1 MWNDIRYAFRTLLR
15 ERGFASMAVLSL
27 AVGIGANTAIFSVVN
42 GVLLRPLPYRDP
54 ERLVTIR
61 EVVPKL
67 VHLYPSLPVNFSHYY
82 EWRKSWSA
90 VESVA
95 IIESSAP
102 NLTGSGEP
110 EMLRGAR
117 VSASIFRVLG
127 VSPGLGR
134 GFLDEEDPEGHDRV
148 AVISDSL
155 WKRRFSADPAIIH
168 RKIVLN
174 GQPHVVVGVLPPGF
188 QFPAQSDLW
197 VRTGLASKLDV
208 LQPLGYSKDDLEELN
223 SDYNWAAI
231 ARLRPGVSPQKALA
245 ELNVIQAGINKRIP
259 GENMDLHASM
269 KSLHEDTV
277 GDSRRGMLVL
287 LGAVGA
293 VLLILCANLANLSL
307 ARAAGRARESAIR
320 TALGAGRTQL
330 VRQTLTESLVLALAG
345 GILGIALA
353 AAGVPLLLG
362 TAPLDLPRL
371 NEVSLDGR
379 VLSFALLISLVTGIL
394 FGILPA
400 LRSAG
405 AHPLEALKSG
415 SYTTTEGRRG
425 VRMRSVLVG
434 VEAALSAVLL
444 ITAGL
449 LIGSF
454 VRLMHVDKGFDIER
468 VLAVNVKMSPAK
480 YTETAQQTAF
490 FDSLLEKARHLPGV
504 LSIGLVSALPLQGE
518 TWLDLAAAEGDQ
530 LPLFER
536 PMVNVRFVNPDY
548 FKTLRIPFREGRSF
562 DDSQRN
568 RKVVIVSQGTAR
580 RLWPGQS
587 PLGRRI
593 QHNETLEEVV
603 GVTAD
608 VRSTSLDKD
617 PVLIVYVP
625 YWQRPR
631 LSASLLVRSV
641 MDPRGVVA
649 GVREAIRQ
657 VDADVPIPEMQ
668 TLREVMSDSVA
679 QRRFQTMLVMLF
691 AAAALALAGFGIY
704 GVVSYSVA
712 RRRTEMGIRL
722 ALGAGTGGLQ
732 RMALWQG
739 IRPVV
744 AGLAVGIA
752 GALAAGRILSSLL
765 FQVSARDP
773 LTIGVV
779 ALVLLAVSM
788 VAALAPARRATR
800 VDPMKALRFE

>member
-1 MWNDIRYAFRTLLR
+1 
-15 ERGFASMAVLSL
+15 MAVLSL

-54 ERLVTIR
+54 ERLYTIR

-67 VHLYPSLPVNFSHYY
+67 THLYPTLPVNFSHYY
-82 EWRKSWSA
+82 AWSKHWSA
-90 VESVA
+90 VESIA
-95 IIESSAP
+95 LIEPSGP
-102 NLTGSGEP
+102 NLTGVGEP
-110 EMLRGAR
+110 EMLNGAR
-117 VSASIFRVLG
+117 VSASIFRMLS
-127 VSPGLGR
+127 VSPRLGR
-134 GFLDEEDPEGHDRV
+134 GFLDEEDPEGHSQV

-155 WKRRFSADPAIIH
+155 WKRRFSGDPSIVG
-168 RKIVLN
+168 RKIMLD
-174 GQPHVVVGVLPPGF
+174 GRPHLVVGVLPPGF
-188 QFPAQSDLW
+188 QFPGQTDLW
-197 VRTGLASKLDV
+197 IRPGLGAKTEV
-208 LQPLGYSKDDLEELN
+208 FQPLGYSKDDLEEIN
-223 SDYNWAAI
+223 GDYNWAAI
-231 ARLRPGVSPQKALA
+231 ARLRPGVSEQKALA
-245 ELNVIQAGINKRIP
+245 ELNVIQADISKRIP
-259 GENMDLHASM
+259 EKMDLHAVMS
-269 KSLHEDTV
+269 SLQEDIV
-277 GDSRRGMLVL
+277 GQSRRGLLVL

-293 VLLILCANLANLSL
+293 VLLILCVNLANLSL

-320 TALGAGRTQL
+320 TALGAGRAQL

-353 AAGVPLLLG
+353 AWGVPLLLG
-362 TAPLDLPRL
+362 AAPLDLPRL
-371 NEVSLDGR
+371 GEVSLDGR
-379 VLSFALLISLVTGIL
+379 VLGFAVLISLVTGVA

-405 AHPLEALKSG
+405 AHPQEALKSG

-425 VRMRSVLVG
+425 VRLRGVLVG

-449 LIGSF
+449 LMGSF

-468 VLAVNVKMSPAK
+468 VLAVRVAMPSTK
-480 YTETAQQTAF
+480 YAEKAQQTAF
-490 FDSLLEKARHLPGV
+490 FDRLLEKTRPLPGV
-504 LSIGLVSALPLQGE
+504 LSAGLVSALPLQGE
-518 TWLDLAAAEGDQ
+518 GWVDLATAEGDQ
-530 LPLFER
+530 RPMFER
-536 PMVNVRFVNPDY
+536 PMVNVRFVSPDY
-548 FKTLRIPFREGRSF
+548 FKTLRIPFREGRPF
-562 DDSQRN
+562 DDSQRG

-587 PLGRRI
+587 PLGRRML
-593 QHNETLEEVV
+593 HNETLEEVV

-617 PVLIVYVP
+617 PVLIIYVP

-631 LSASLLVRSV
+631 LAAALLVRTA
-641 MDPRGVVA
+641 MDPRGIAA

-657 VDADVPIPEMQ
+657 VDADVPVPEMQ
-668 TLREVMSDSVA
+668 TLQEVMLDSVA
-679 QRRFQTMLVMLF
+679 QRRFQMTLVMLF
-691 AAAALALAGFGIY
+691 AGAALALAGFGIY

-712 RRRTEMGIRL
+712 RRRMEMGIRM
-722 ALGAGTGGLQ
+722 ALGAGAAGLQ
-732 RMALWQG
+732 RMVLWQG

-744 AGLAVGIA
+744 AGLAAGIA

-773 LTIGVV
+773 LIIGGV
-779 ALVLLAVSM
+779 ALVLLAVSV

-800 VDPMKALRFE
+800 VDPMIALRFE

>member
-54 ERLVTIR
+54 GRLFTIR
-61 EVVPKL
+61 EAIPKL
-67 VHLYPSLPVNFSHYY
+67 AHLYPSLPVNFSHYY
-82 EWRKSWSA
+82 EWRKRCSA
-90 VESVA
+90 LESIA
-95 IIESSAP
+95 IMETSAP
-102 NLTGSGEP
+102 NLTGVGEP
-110 EMLRGAR
+110 ELLNGAL
-117 VSASIFRVLG
+117 VSASVFRVLG
-127 VSPGLGR
+127 VSPQLGR
-134 GFLDEEDPEGHDRV
+134 GFLDEEDPEGHNQV
-148 AVISDSL
+148 AVISDAL
-155 WKRRFSADPAIIH
+155 WKRRFSADPAIVG
-168 RKIVLN
+168 RKITLN
-174 GQPHVVVGVLPPGF
+174 GRPHVVVGVLPPGF
-188 QFPAQSDLW
+188 QFPN
-197 VRTGLASKLDV
+197 REGLGPKTDV
-208 LQPLGYSKDDLEELN
+208 FQPLGYSKDDFEEIN
-223 SDYNWAAI
+223 GDYNYAAI

-245 ELNVIQAGINKRIP
+245 ELNVIQAEISKRIP
-259 GENMDLHASM
+259 EKMDLHAEMS
-269 KSLHEDTV
+269 SLQEDIV
-277 GDSRRGMLVL
+277 GQSRRGLLVL

-293 VLLILCANLANLSL
+293 VLLILCVNLANLSL
-307 ARAAGRARESAIR
+307 ARTAGRARESAIR
-320 TALGAGRTQL
+320 TALGAGRAQL

-345 GILGIALA
+345 GILGIVLA
-353 AAGVPLLLG
+353 ACGVRLLVG
-362 TAPLDLPRL
+362 AAPLDLPRL
-371 NEVSLDGR
+371 GEVSLDGR
-379 VLSFALLISLVTGIL
+379 VLGFALLISLVTGVA

-400 LRSAG
+400 LRAAG
-405 AHPLEALKSG
+405 AHPQEALKSG

-425 VRMRSVLVG
+425 VRLRGVLVA
-434 VEAALSAVLL
+434 VEAALGAVLL

-454 VRLMHVDKGFDIER
+454 VRLTHVDKGFDIQR
-468 VLAVNVKMSPAK
+468 VLAVRVAMPSTK
-480 YTETAQQTAF
+480 YTEKVQQAAF
-490 FDSLLEKARHLPGV
+490 FDRLLEKTRPLPGV
-504 LSIGLVSALPLQGE
+504 LSAGLVSALPLQGE
-518 TWLDLAAAEGDQ
+518 TWLDLVAAEGDQ
-530 LPLFER
+530 RPLFER
-536 PMVNVRFVNPDY
+536 PMVNVRFVSPDY
-548 FKTLRIPFREGRSF
+548 FKTLRIPFREGRPF

-587 PLGRRI
+587 PLGRRML
-593 QHNETLEEVV
+593 HNETLEEVV

-617 PVLIVYVP
+617 PVLIIYVP

-631 LSASLLVRSV
+631 LSAALLVRTT
-641 MDPRGVVA
+641 MDPRGIAA
-649 GVREAIRQ
+649 GVREAIHQ
-657 VDADVPIPEMQ
+657 VDADVPVPKMQ
-668 TLREVMSDSVA
+668 TLEEVMANSVA
-679 QRRFQTMLVMLF
+679 QRRFQMMLVMLF

-722 ALGAGTGGLQ
+722 ALGADTGGLQ
-732 RMALWQG
+732 RMVLWQG

-773 LTIGVV
+773 LTIGGV
-779 ALVLLAVSM
+779 ALVLLAVSV

-800 VDPMKALRFE
+800 VDPMNALRFE